1 MTVLEENSL
10 NFTEDGPDVE
20 IAIVPPQKEGVTDVD
35 SDDSD
40 NEVTG
45 TFLHLPRRIL
55 NRETETTDFS
65 NSLDYANFSSAS
77 RPLKKR
83 KKILRKW
90 NASFETSQVLVEPL
104 KTYGPSIDGFL
115 DSEICTPLDSFLK
128 LFSSDLL
135 EEIVR

>member
-1 MTVLEENSL
+1 MTVLEKNSL

-20 IAIVPPQKEGVTDVD
+20 IAIVPPQEEGVTDMD

-55 NRETETTDFS
+55 NTEAETTALS
-65 NSLDYANFSSAS
+65 NSLDCANFSSAS

-83 KKILRKW
+83 KKL
-90 NASFETSQVLVEPL
+90 
-104 KTYGPSIDGFL
+104 
-115 DSEICTPLDSFLK
+115 
-128 LFSSDLL
+128 
-135 EEIVR
+135 